1 MPKLRV
7 HNITVSV
14 DGYAAGPRQDLA
26 HPLGE
31 GFETM
36 HEWMFAAMRD
46 LADGK
51 DGIDVEYVRR
61 SEENI
66 GATIIGRNMFGP
78 QRGPWEDESWT
89 GWWGP
94 NPPYHNDVFVHTH
107 HLRPS
112 VVMEGGTTFHFT
124 DEPVETVLA
133 RAFEAAEG
141 KDVRLG
147 GGASTV
153 RQYLRAGLL
162 DELHMAV
169 VPRLVGGGERL
180 LDDLGDAIDG
190 YRVAETV
197 VSPAATHVRLVR
209 R

>member
-7 HNITVSV
+7 HNLTVSL
-14 DGYAAGPRQDLA
+14 DGFAAGPGQCLE

-31 GFETM
+31 GFEGM

-51 DGIDVEYVRR
+51 PGIDVEYVER

-66 GATIIGRNMFGP
+66 GATIMGRNMFGP
-78 QRGPWEDESWT
+78 QRGPWQDESWQ
-89 GWWGP
+89 GWWGD

-112 VVMEGGTTFHFT
+112 LVMEGGTTFHFT
-124 DEPVETVLA
+124 DQPIEAVLE
-133 RAFEAAEG
+133 RAFDAAAG

-147 GGASTV
+147 GGTATV
-153 RQYLRAGLL
+153 QQYLRAGLI
-162 DELHMAV
+162 DELHLAI
-169 VPRLVGGGERL
+169 VPELLGRGERL
-180 LDDLGDAIDG
+180 FDNLGDGIDG
-190 YRVAETV
+190 YRVAGLV
-197 VSPAATHVRLVR
+197 SSPAATHARLVR

>member
-14 DGYAAGPRQDLA
+14 DGYAAGPRQDLE

-31 GFETM
+31 GFGTM

-51 DGIDVEYVRR
+51 DGTDVEYVRR

-66 GATIIGRNMFGP
+66 GATIMGRNMFGP
-78 QRGPWEDESWT
+78 HRGPWEDESWT
-89 GWWGP
+89 GWWGA

-124 DEPVETVLA
+124 DEPVEKVLA
-133 RAFEAAEG
+133 RAFEAAAG

-147 GGASTV
+147 GGAATV

-169 VPRLVGGGERL
+169 VPRLLGGGEL
-180 LDDLGDAIDG
+180 LLSDLGDAIDG

-197 VSPAATHVRLVR
+197 ASLAATHVRLVR